1 MEQETVRAEKISSII
16 LEGVEE
22 IYRMTAGE
30 KMSRPRFVALYT

>member
-1 MEQETVRAEKISSII
+1 MRAEKISSIT

-30 KMSRPRFVALYT
+30 KMSRPRFLALYT